1 MNPQKRRAIF
11 GRLRAANPHPRTE
24 LEYRTPFELLV
35 AVVLSAQATDKSVN
49 KATTELFKVANTPTA
64 VAKLGVDG
72 LIPYI
77 QAIGLF
83 RTKAKNVAALVSK
96 KLKCNSSATFSFAV
110 PIATAAAIAR
120 TSSK

>member
-1 MNPQKRRAIF
+1 MSACKLHRVNPAKRREIF
-11 GRLRAANPHPRTE
+11 RRLRDSNPNPRTE

-49 KATTELFKVANTPTA
+49 KATTELFKVANTPSA

-77 QAIGLF
+77 QAIGLY
-83 RTKAKNVAALVSK
+83 RNKAKNVAAL
-96 KLKCNSSATFSFAV
+96 SALLIQQHEGKV
-110 PIATAAAIAR
+110 PED
-120 TSSK
+120 